1 MNPIW
6 ARDPLSGEG
15 ARRFGGRFNKK
26 GRAALYTALSPE
38 TAIKEANQV
47 GHLQP
52 TTLVSYHA
60 DIALVFDGSDGD
72 LLEAHGQTFN
82 SLAANDWRDRMVA
95 GVAPT
100 QAFAE
105 ALIAEGYQG
114 LLIQSYA
121 RGATA
126 KDCNLVLWDWAKG
139 LSLIDDE
146 KRLG

>member
-1 MNPIW
+1 MNPVW

-15 ARRFGGRFNKK
+15 ARRFGGRFNKV
-26 GRAALYTALSPE
+26 GRAALYTALSPQ

-60 DIALVFDGSDGD
+60 EIVRVFDGTDSA
-72 LLEAHGQTFN
+72 LLAAHAQTFE
-82 SLAANDWRDRMVA
+82 SLAAPDWRDRMAA
-95 GVAPT
+95 GLAPT

-105 ALIAEGYQG
+105 DLIAKGYQG
-114 LLIQSYA
+114 LFVQSYA

-126 KDCNLVLWDWAKG
+126 KDCNLVLWSWKDA
-139 LSLIDDE
+139 LTLIDDE